1 MIKAKKKFGQNF
13 LTDHQIIK
21 SIIDE
26 IQFTET
32 NKYLEIGPGMGALT
46 SELQKKTKKLDLIE
60 IDPDMIKILRAKLNG
75 TSKLF
80 EGDVLGF
87 DDEFFEKYSVVLGN
101 LPYYISTEIIFR
113 FIPINN
119 VDTLYFMVQ
128 KEVADRLT
136 PKKGTKD
143 NSILTN
149 LIGFNFKAEKLFDIK
164 PESFDPVPKVT
175 SSFIKLSRHTNFINE
190 IAYDDFKRI
199 VKESFKFKRK
209 NLKNNLKNIL
219 NQDDFKNLEILS
231 TKRAEDL
238 SIEDFIKITKYVIS
252 NAKREFLLI

>member
-13 LTDHQIIK
+13 LTDNQIIK

-26 IQFTET
+26 IKFSEK

-46 SELQKKTKKLDLIE
+46 SELQKKTKNLDLIE
-60 IDPDMIKILRAKLNG
+60 IDPDMIKILGAKLND
-75 TSKLF
+75 TAQLF
-80 EGDVLGF
+80 EGDVLAF

-119 VDTLYFMVQ
+119 IETLYFMVQ
-128 KEVADRLT
+128 KEVADRLVA
-136 PKKGTKD
+136 KKGSKD

-149 LIGFNFKAEKLFDIK
+149 LVGFNFRAEKCFDIK
-164 PESFDPVPKVT
+164 PESFNPTPKVT
-175 SSFIKLSRHTNFINE
+175 SSFIKLTRHKDYENE
-190 IAYDDFKRI
+190 ITYVDFKRI
-199 VKESFKFKRK
+199 IRESFKFKRK

-219 NQDDFKNLEILS
+219 NLNDFENLEILP
-231 TKRAEDL
+231 TERAEDL
-238 SIEDFIKITKYVIS
+238 SIEDFIKITKYASS
-252 NAKREFLLI
+252 NA